1 MSTFPKFLREFAC
14 FDDISDEKIEKI
26 AQFSDAVCYPANTL
40 LFREGDVGTKLYFLR
55 SGEVEVLFNIGEEG
69 QVRVDTLSSEDIAGC
84 SAIIEPFQYTASE
97 RCLTDVEVLE
107 VDNLALRELME
118 KDCPLGLIIQKQVI
132 KMMMKRI
139 LDYRMN
145 VLLT

>member
-1 MSTFPKFLREFAC
+1 MSTYPKFLREFAC
-14 FDDISDEKIEKI
+14 FNGVSDEKIEKI

-84 SAIIEPFQYTASE
+84 SALIEPFQYTASE

-107 VDNLALRELME
+107 IDNLALRELME